1 MYKLVLPEALLLEI
15 QDLQSKLNFSYSK
28 LGSITSTLERM
39 DMELEIVREEQKKIL
54 DECFSLEDDHR
65 IIRDK
70 VVSEY
75 GEGELDLNTGQYKRS

>member
-1 MYKLVLPEALLLEI
+1 MDKLVLPEALLLEI